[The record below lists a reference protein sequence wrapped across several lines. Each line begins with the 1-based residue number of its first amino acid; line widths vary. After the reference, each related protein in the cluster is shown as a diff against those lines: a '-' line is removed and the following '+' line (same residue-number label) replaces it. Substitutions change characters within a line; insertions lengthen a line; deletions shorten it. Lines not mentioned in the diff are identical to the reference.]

1 MEGRAQ
7 CEEAGDYNDAVV
19 RGETGEVIRET
30 GMGGNEGFPTGLFT
44 LEPAGSVNAFAI
56 VCQSLAV

>member
-1 MEGRAQ
+1 MRGG
-7 CEEAGDYNDAVV
+7 AGDYNDAVV

-44 LEPAGSVNAFAI
+44 FAI
-56 VCQSLAV
+56 GCQSLAV